1 MISKNDLAMNTRK
14 NILDTQTFSDLIILV
29 FLLVGLVLILENFSA
44 LQEAFNDVVLGTLH
58 DIKASIAETQ
68 AGS

>member
-29 FLLVGLVLILENFSA
+29 FLLVGLVLLLENFSA

-68 AGS
+68 AGR